1 MKTGMAGGIWSSGY
15 LWSKTPGRLSSPWP
29 PELLHGPPGALR
41 FPLRLP
47 SGLFSTTAVPR
58 NSSPGSEE
66 EDPTPVLGP
75 RDPPESRR
83 CPRSPSFSLTR
94 PFPPLSVRLQPHRSP
109 GRRLH
114 LPRSLRSQGLCRGCF
129 WEALLFFL
137 RLGGCH
143 LALGNKFKG
152 HFLPFHSLLKMIT
165 SWIYDSHAT

>member
-1 MKTGMAGGIWSSGY
+1 MGFGPRGTSGQKRLGASRRRGHLNSSTVHQGPFA
-15 LWSKTPGRLSSPWP
+15 SLSVFPPVCSPRRP
-29 PELLHGPPGALR
+29 FPVTALR
-41 FPLRLP
+41 AL
-47 SGLFSTTAVPR
+47 
-58 NSSPGSEE
+58 E

-94 PFPPLSVRLQPHRSP
+94 PFPPLSVRLQPHGSL

-114 LPRSLRSQGLCRGCF
+114 LSHSLRSQGLCRGCF

>member
-1 MKTGMAGGIWSSGY
+1 MGFGPRGTSGQ
-15 LWSKTPGRLSSPWP
+15 KRLGASRRRGHLNGSTVHQGPFASLSVFPPVCSPRRP
-29 PELLHGPPGALR
+29 FPVTALR
-41 FPLRLP
+41 ALRRKTRLL
-47 SGLFSTTAVPR
+47 SLARGILRSLAAA
-58 NSSPGSEE
+58 
-66 EDPTPVLGP
+66 
-75 RDPPESRR
+75 
-83 CPRSPSFSLTR
+83 PRSPSFSLTR
-94 PFPPLSVRLQPHRSP
+94 PFPPLSVRLQPHGSP

-114 LPRSLRSQGLCRGCF
+114 LSHSLRSQGLCRGCF